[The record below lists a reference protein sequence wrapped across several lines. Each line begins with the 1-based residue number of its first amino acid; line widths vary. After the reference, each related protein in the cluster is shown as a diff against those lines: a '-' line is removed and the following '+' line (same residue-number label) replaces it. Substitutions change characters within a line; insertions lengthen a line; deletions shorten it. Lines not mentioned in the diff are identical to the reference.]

1 MTRSFPFVSE
11 DARRFPPPSS
21 RLGPFS
27 TRRAM
32 GMLAEGHDTR
42 AIASSLS
49 STEAAVWNAIAAA
62 KGDLR

>member
-1 MTRSFPFVSE
+1 MRRPNLIRDE

-27 TRRAM
+27 TRRAVE
-32 GMLAEGHDTR
+32 MLADGHDTR
-42 AIASSLS
+42 AIASSLRCR
-49 STEAAVWNAIAAA
+49 EAAVWNAVAAT